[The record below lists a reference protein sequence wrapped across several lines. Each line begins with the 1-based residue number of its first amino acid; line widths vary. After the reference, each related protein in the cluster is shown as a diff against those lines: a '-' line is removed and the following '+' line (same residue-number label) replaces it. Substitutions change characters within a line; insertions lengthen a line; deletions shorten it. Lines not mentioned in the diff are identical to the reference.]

1 MFPNVNRFCAALLHG
16 RTGRARHSEQ
26 AVVHVPVRADRIE
39 AGRMYNGLLTVAYNL
54 LDVGRPGLVPFPQRV
69 V

>member
-1 MFPNVNRFCAALLHG
+1 MFPNVNRFYAALLHG
-16 RTGRARHSEQ
+16 RTGRARHSKQ
-26 AVVHVPVRADRIE
+26 AVVHVLVRADRIE

-54 LDVGRPGLVPFPQRV
+54 LDVGRPGLVSFPQRV